1 MKLLRWI
8 SLLSICG
15 ILLVGIIGSFDVFG
29 VWIYSQAMSEDI
41 ALDIKVQVVPWEGYE
56 QLPDTNVGENH
67 IALIERIV
75 NSNVGLNNS
84 SSFLNEYIEDRINDD
99 KDNAASVAP
108 TPGGNLKDLF
118 NTAEIRLLDF
128 MIHIHFDNNGGVS
141 FYEVYTFE
149 TALVGSSAGKN
160 VSPIYKTILSYENG
174 RWTPSQTIVGSATTM
189 RYDAKQG
196 GGKNIT
202 VDPASFVQ
210 SSK

>member
-29 VWIYSQAMSEDI
+29 VWIYSQAMSVDI
-41 ALDIKVQVVPWEGYE
+41 ALDIKLQVVPWEGYE

-118 NTAEIRLLDF
+118 NTA
-128 MIHIHFDNNGGVS
+128 
-141 FYEVYTFE
+141 
-149 TALVGSSAGKN
+149 
-160 VSPIYKTILSYENG
+160 
-174 RWTPSQTIVGSATTM
+174 
-189 RYDAKQG
+189 
-196 GGKNIT
+196 
-202 VDPASFVQ
+202 
-210 SSK
+210 